1 MAAVSGTAANVPM
14 AEAEEADDADDDA
27 DTDGEHDD
35 EDNDESDGN
44 GGFSSPEVG
53 LIRDASADNE
63 TGSSA
68 NSNP

>member
-1 MAAVSGTAANVPM
+1 MPM

-44 GGFSSPEVG
+44 DGFSSPEVG